1 MTYKLAV
8 YWAGRFIARLNMGD
22 IAEAMTEKANFE
34 AAGFVVFLRGVVCR
48 RVAS

>member
-22 IAEAMTEKANFE
+22 IGEAVAEKANFE
-34 AAGFVVFLRGVVCR
+34 AAGFVVFLRGVICR
-48 RVAS
+48 PVDG